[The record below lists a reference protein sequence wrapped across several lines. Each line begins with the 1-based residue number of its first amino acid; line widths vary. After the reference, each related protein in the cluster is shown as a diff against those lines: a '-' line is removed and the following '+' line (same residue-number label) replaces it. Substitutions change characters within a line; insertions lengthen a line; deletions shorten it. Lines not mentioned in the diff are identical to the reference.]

1 MAFDEPADLI
11 GSCEATL
18 DTLGL
23 LIGDMSEEIQ
33 DTDGAWTIS
42 EILNHLLDTERRY
55 YGRVRR
61 MRREH
66 RPRMRIQPD
75 PDYKKLSALRAWTL
89 FYELRRRHLRV
100 LRSLKP
106 DEWRRSG
113 ILTPIGRITI
123 ASLVRHMAAHDAMH
137 SAQIARRLSGRPQ

>member
-11 GSCEATL
+11 GSCEGTL

-23 LIGDMSEEIQ
+23 LLGDIGEEVQ
-33 DTDGAWTIS
+33 DSGDAWTIAQ
-42 EILNHLLDTERRY
+42 ILNHLLDTERRY

-61 MRREH
+61 MRAER
-66 RPRMRIQPD
+66 RPKMRILPD
-75 PDYKKLSALRAWTL
+75 PDYKKLPALRAWSR
-89 FYELRRRHLRV
+89 FYELRRRHLRM
-100 LRSLKP
+100 LRRLKA

-113 ILTPIGRITI
+113 TLTPVGRITI

-137 SAQIARRLSGRPQ
+137 TAQIARRLSGRSS